1 MELSTSEVR
10 LAYFSHKKHFLAEIS
25 TDFDMEFSR
34 TQGRGLAIVE
44 MRQELRAFSVAFW
57 MKVANSEV
65 NPGTPLSYA
74 VKVGGIVIFPICQ

>member
-1 MELSTSEVR
+1 
-10 LAYFSHKKHFLAEIS
+10 
-25 TDFDMEFSR
+25 MEFDR
-34 TQGRGLAIVE
+34 KLGRGLAIVE

-74 VKVGGIVIFPICQ
+74 VEVGGMISYLLIINNSQMSFL